1 MKIWLSRWKKE
12 IKLYRNRSYIETQT
26 EEILN
31 MENLGKRWGTTDARI
46 TSRIQEMEERI
57 LGTEYTIE
65 EIDSL
70 IKENVKS

>member
-46 TSRIQEMEERI
+46 TNRIQEMEERI

>member
-57 LGTEYTIE
+57 LGTEYTIL

-70 IKENVKS
+70 IKENVKT